1 MHPNKESN
9 RNSSSYIDLNNELSP
24 FIEKLNK
31 HKVYQSLR
39 SIRDIQIFMENHV
52 FAVWDFMSLLK
63 ALQLELTNVS
73 IPWTP
78 NSNSVITRFINE
90 IVYGEESDINE
101 LEQPK
106 SHFEMY
112 LDAMEQIGA
121 NRNQIDTLIDLIQ
134 SGHGIEVCIN
144 KINVDKRVK
153 EFMGF
158 TFSIIN
164 TKRPHAIGSAFTF
177 GREDIIPDMFIKILA
192 KIDPKTVHF
201 NKLKYYL
208 GRHIEID
215 GDLHGPL
222 ALQMMEELCG
232 KNMKK
237 WDEALSVAKESI
249 QYRMQLWDTIVE
261 LIDKKESTPK
271 LNSSFIN

>member
-9 RNSSSYIDLNNELSP
+9 RHSSCYIDLNSELSP

-78 NSNSVITRFINE
+78 NSNPVITRFINE

-134 SGHGIEVCIN
+134 SGHGIKVCIN

-153 EFMGF
+153 EFIGF

-192 KIDPKTVHF
+192 KIDPKDVHF

-222 ALQMMEELCG
+222 ALQMIEELCG

>member
-1 MHPNKESN
+1 
-9 RNSSSYIDLNNELSP
+9 
-24 FIEKLNK
+24 
-31 HKVYQSLR
+31 
-39 SIRDIQIFMENHV
+39 
-52 FAVWDFMSLLK
+52 
-63 ALQLELTNVS
+63 
-73 IPWTP
+73 
-78 NSNSVITRFINE
+78 
-90 IVYGEESDINE
+90 
-101 LEQPK
+101 
-106 SHFEMY
+106 
-112 LDAMEQIGA
+112 
-121 NRNQIDTLIDLIQ
+121 
-134 SGHGIEVCIN
+134 
-144 KINVDKRVK
+144 
-153 EFMGF
+153 MGF

-164 TKRPHAIGSAFTF
+164 SKRQHAIGSAFTF
-177 GREDIIPDMFIKILA
+177 GREDIIPDMFIKILG
-192 KIDPKTVHF
+192 KIDPKDVHF

-249 QYRMQLWDTIVE
+249 QYRIQLWDTIVE

>member
-78 NSNSVITRFINE
+78 NSNPVITRFINE

>member
-9 RNSSSYIDLNNELSP
+9 RHSSSYIDLNSELSP

-63 ALQLELTNVS
+63 ALQVELTNVS

-78 NSNSVITRFINE
+78 NSNPVITRFINE
-90 IVYGEESDINE
+90 IVYEEESDINE

-153 EFMGF
+153 EFIGF

-192 KIDPKTVHF
+192 KIDPKDVHF

>member
-9 RNSSSYIDLNNELSP
+9 RHSSCYIDLNSELSP

-78 NSNSVITRFINE
+78 NSNPVITRFINE

-192 KIDPKTVHF
+192 KIDPKNVHF

>member
-9 RNSSSYIDLNNELSP
+9 RHSSCYIDLNSELSP

-39 SIRDIQIFMENHV
+39 SLRDIQIFMENHV

-78 NSNSVITRFINE
+78 NSNPVITRFINE

-192 KIDPKTVHF
+192 KIDPKNVHF

-222 ALQMMEELCG
+222 ALQMMEKLCG

>member
-9 RNSSSYIDLNNELSP
+9 RHSSCYIDLNSELSP

-78 NSNSVITRFINE
+78 NSSPVITRFINE

-153 EFMGF
+153 EFIGF

-192 KIDPKTVHF
+192 KIDPKDVHF

>member
-9 RNSSSYIDLNNELSP
+9 RHSSCYIDLNSELSP

-78 NSNSVITRFINE
+78 NSNPVITRFINE

-153 EFMGF
+153 EFIGF

-164 TKRPHAIGSAFTF
+164 TKRPHAIGSAFTS
-177 GREDIIPDMFIKILA
+177 GRENIIPDMFIKILA
-192 KIDPKTVHF
+192 KIDPKDVHF

>member
-9 RNSSSYIDLNNELSP
+9 RHSSCYIDLNSELSP

-39 SIRDIQIFMENHV
+39 SIRHIQIFMENHV

-78 NSNSVITRFINE
+78 NSNPVITRFINE

-121 NRNQIDTLIDLIQ
+121 NRNQIDTLIDLIR
-134 SGHGIEVCIN
+134 SGHGIEICIN

-164 TKRPHAIGSAFTF
+164 SKRPHAIGSAFTF
-177 GREDIIPDMFIKILA
+177 GREDIIPDMFIKILG
-192 KIDPKTVHF
+192 KIDPKDVHF

-208 GRHIEID
+208 VRHIEID

>member
-1 MHPNKESN
+1 MHPNKESI
-9 RNSSSYIDLNNELSP
+9 RHSSSYIDLNSELSP
-24 FIEKLNK
+24 FVEKLNK

-78 NSNSVITRFINE
+78 NSNPVITRFINE

-153 EFMGF
+153 EFMEF

-192 KIDPKTVHF
+192 KIDPKDVHF

>member
-1 MHPNKESN
+1 MHPNKESI
-9 RNSSSYIDLNNELSP
+9 RHSSSYIDLNSELSP
-24 FIEKLNK
+24 FIKKLNK

-39 SIRDIQIFMENHV
+39 SIRHIQIFMENHV

-134 SGHGIEVCIN
+134 SGHGIEICIN

-192 KIDPKTVHF
+192 KIDPKDVHF